1 VSRFLLPLLVPPST
15 LRPLDP
21 SGGGAKRLFDNHL
34 ETSSIKR
41 YSEVAEAMS
50 NRQYHPIEETA
61 EVTIWRH

>member
-1 VSRFLLPLLVPPST
+1 MEFSSVEYLSDTKSSRFMRIP
-15 LRPLDP
+15 
-21 SGGGAKRLFDNHL
+21 LFDNHL